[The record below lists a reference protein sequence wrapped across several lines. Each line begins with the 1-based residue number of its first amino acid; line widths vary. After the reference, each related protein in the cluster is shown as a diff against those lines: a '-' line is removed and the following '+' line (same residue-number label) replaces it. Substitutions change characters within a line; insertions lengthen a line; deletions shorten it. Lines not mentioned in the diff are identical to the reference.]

1 MNGQKPTRGFLGS
14 FIGETQ
20 RPRGAT
26 DPAVLLAAVLDAYPE
41 IVDRVAADDDR
52 LKETA
57 PAGCRRR
64 C

>member
-41 IVDRVAADDDR
+41 IELSIALQRQQMTID
-52 LKETA
+52 
-57 PAGCRRR
+57 
-64 C
+64 

>member
-1 MNGQKPTRGFLGS
+1 MNGQKPTRRFLGS

-41 IVDRVAADDDR
+41 IELSIALQRR
-52 LKETA
+52 SA

-64 C
+64 R